1 MGNNDVTEE
10 TKRVIE
16 ESIRGFGE
24 DNAKIPT
31 KILYCPSDDIYNEEN
46 RFFQGCPTVAV
57 TERGRIYLGWYS
69 GGTGEPRLENYNL
82 LIYSDD
88 GGKSFSEPLIVIPS
102 DKERMVH
109 ALDIQLWRAPD
120 GAIWLFWVQNNV
132 LKHTEENE
140 YMLSAMQTD
149 KRPVVTVEGNI
160 YPDMR
165 HTEWCIVCKNPD
177 DENPTFSE
185 PRLLDIGF
193 LRCKPTVL
201 SDGRWLFPNY
211 DQLTD
216 TYGYSI
222 SEDNGK
228 SFTRCYGPS
237 KIPTSFDETMAY
249 EKKNG
254 DIRMFARTS
263 VHEIAETTSQ
273 DGCIS
278 WSEAKPSGIDNP
290 GTRFFVSRT
299 PSGRIILVNNDSRE
313 GRKKMSVWLSE
324 DDGESW
330 KYKKTIGEQ
339 DYITSYPDVDFFDGK
354 IFLTYDRG
362 RTKEREIYFSVF
374 TEEDVMNPETV
385 IETRVISRGTAPL
398 PEKSN

>member
-1 MGNNDVTEE
+1 MTEE

-16 ESIRGFGE
+16 ESKRGFGK
-24 DNAKIPT
+24 DNAKEACPV
-31 KILYCPSDDIYNEEN
+31 LYRPEDKLYKEEI
-46 RFFQGCPTVAV
+46 RLFQGCPTVAV
-57 TERGRIYLGWYS
+57 TEGGRIYLGWYA

-88 GGKSFSEPLIVIPS
+88 GGKTFSEPLIVIPS

-132 LKHTEENE
+132 RTLTADNE

-177 DENPTFSE
+177 DENPEFSE

-201 SDGRWLFPNY
+201 SDGRWFFPNY

-216 TYGYSI
+216 NYGYSI
-222 SEDNGK
+222 SKDEGK
-228 SFTRCYGPS
+228 SFTRYYGS
-237 KIPTSFDETMAY
+237 EKLPTGFDETMVY
-249 EKKNG
+249 EKNNG
-254 DIRMFARTS
+254 DIRMLARCAPG
-263 VHEIAETTSQ
+263 ELAETTSH
-273 DGCIS
+273 DGAES
-278 WSEAKPSGIDNP
+278 WSETKLSGIDSP
-290 GTRFFVSRT
+290 STRFFISRT
-299 PSGRIILVNNDSRE
+299 PTGKVILVNNDSRE
-313 GRKKMSVWLSE
+313 GRTRMSVWLSD
-324 DDGESW
+324 DDGDTW
-330 KYKKTIGEQ
+330 KYKKTVGNPE
-339 DYITSYPDVDFFDGK
+339 YITSYPDVDFFEDK
-354 IFLTYDRG
+354 IYLTYDRG

-374 TEEDVMNPETV
+374 TEADIMNPKTEL
-385 IETRVISRGTAPL
+385 EARVISRGTAPL
-398 PEKSN
+398 PEKTN